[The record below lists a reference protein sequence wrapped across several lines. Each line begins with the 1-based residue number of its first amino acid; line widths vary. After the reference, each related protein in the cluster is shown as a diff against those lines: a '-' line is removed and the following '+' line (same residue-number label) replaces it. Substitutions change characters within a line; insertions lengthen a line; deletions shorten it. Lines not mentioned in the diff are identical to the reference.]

1 MSEVL
6 TIEISNGISSSNSG
20 GVFFGN
26 SMQFS
31 KSRTTNFR
39 KNVETV
45 LSKQYH
51 TKCEGEIY
59 SFLNRLTTEAL
70 NSFVDRKRSDALKY
84 SEIFNLFE
92 KLKNI
97 NGLNSYANEEVDQH
111 TLLTADYFMRNYV
124 AAFGLAAPKIKIFD
138 DGELSFFWSNKSCAV
153 DLTVESDETY
163 SFYAKNKNEKKG
175 IKGNYNIRMAPP
187 KKLLSMLK

>member
-1 MSEVL
+1 MSDVL
-6 TIEISNGISSSNSG
+6 TIEISSGISSSNSG

-26 SMQFS
+26 SMHLS
-31 KSRTTNFR
+31 KGRTICDL
-39 KNVETV
+39 KKVENI

-51 TKCEGEIY
+51 PKDEGEIT

-70 NSFVDRKRSDALKY
+70 KSFVDRKRADALKY

-92 KLKNI
+92 KLKDGNK
-97 NGLNSYANEEVDQH
+97 LDAEEIDQR
-111 TLLTADYFMRNYV
+111 TLLAADYFMRNYV

-138 DGELSFFWSNKSCAV
+138 DGELSFFWSDKSSAV
-153 DLTVESDETY
+153 DLTVEPDETY

-175 IKGNYNIRMAPP
+175 IKGSYNIRVTPP

>member
-26 SMQFS
+26 SMQLT
-31 KSRTTNFR
+31 KGRTICYR
-39 KNVETV
+39 KKVENI

-51 TKCEGEIY
+51 HKGEGEIY

-70 NSFVDRKRSDALKY
+70 KSFVDRKRADALKY

-92 KLKNI
+92 KLKGDNK
-97 NGLNSYANEEVDQH
+97 LDSEEIDQH
-111 TLLTADYFMRNYV
+111 TLLAADYFMRNYV

-138 DGELSFFWSNKSCAV
+138 DGELSFFWSDKSCAV
-153 DLTVESDETY
+153 DLTVEPDETY

-175 IKGNYNIRMAPP
+175 IKGNYNIRVAPP